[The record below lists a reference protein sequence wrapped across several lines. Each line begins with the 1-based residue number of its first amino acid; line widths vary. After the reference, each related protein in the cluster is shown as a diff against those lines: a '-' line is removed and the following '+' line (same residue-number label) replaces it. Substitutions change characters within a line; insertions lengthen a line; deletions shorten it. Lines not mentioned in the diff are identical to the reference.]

1 MKQET
6 KVLSP
11 YVVRKRWHVHCS
23 EFQYT
28 LSCPGYML
36 KVTKTS
42 VRKKAIADEAQLL
55 STTRGQD
62 LNLR

>member
-28 LSCPGYML
+28 ISCPGYML

-42 VRKKAIADEAQLL
+42 VRKK
-55 STTRGQD
+55 SSS
-62 LNLR
+62 